1 MFGAAATGV
10 SQFHVAD
17 PAAPSEMI
25 AVTNV
30 SGTTWTV
37 TRGAES
43 TIPVQHAAGFT
54 VYQVTTAGFL
64 GAAVPVTVTVPL
76 PTGATATD
84 TPAVTA
90 AISSLVTAL
99 ASGPAT
105 LLFQDG
111 TYQIDSD
118 SAVIQSVSNFAVR
131 SAGATVIQLAPNR
144 SGQYNTNGDL
154 FVIADCT
161 DFWVE
166 GIELDWRRDTV
177 APMTPLTASASSGQP
192 SVTVAAGNGA
202 RYLAGQRLQLYGGL
216 GTAEQSQVDSP
227 TARASPSPRSPR
239 AAARAAATRS
249 RLRRTSEAATPTSA
263 APLYQT
269 GSGPTLTTAP
279 TCPRTRPA
287 PAVLSLLGCSA
298 TRTPRT
304 PCT

>member
-1 MFGAAATGV
+1 MQETWTVASSSMFGAAATGV

-161 DFWVE
+161 DFT
-166 GIELDWRRDTV
+166 GRGYR
-177 APMTPLTASASSGQP
+177 
-192 SVTVAAGNGA
+192 A
-202 RYLAGQRLQLYGGL
+202 RL
-216 GTAEQSQVDSP
+216 
-227 TARASPSPRSPR
+227 
-239 AAARAAATRS
+239 ATRH
-249 RLRRTSEAATPTSA
+249 R
-263 APLYQT
+263 
-269 GSGPTLTTAP
+269 GPDDTAD
-279 TCPRTRPA
+279 R
-287 PAVLSLLGCSA
+287 LSLLGTAVGNGRGRERCA
-298 TRTPRT
+298 LPCRPVAPARTAD
-304 PCT
+304 